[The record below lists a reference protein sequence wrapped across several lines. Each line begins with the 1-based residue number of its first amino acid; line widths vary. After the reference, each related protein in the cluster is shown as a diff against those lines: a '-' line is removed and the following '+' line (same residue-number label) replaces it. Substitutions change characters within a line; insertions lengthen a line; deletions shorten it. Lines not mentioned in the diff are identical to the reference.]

1 MIASRLKRL
10 FVGGS
15 AGNEHLTLAVAALL
29 LVLLAVEGATIL
41 DVGAFLTVH
50 AFVGMLLIP
59 VIALKGAS
67 TGWRL
72 LSYYRGGEEYVR
84 RGPPNVV
91 LRMLVAPV
99 LILTTVVL
107 FGTGVLLL
115 ARDQTEGTVVGLH
128 KASFFVWLGA
138 ASLHVLAHILRLPGL
153 LEVAGSWLRA
163 AIDAGRRFAHR
174 RRGAGDGDA
183 PRGRPAAGSGDGPHR
198 PRRALALSSSP

>member
-29 LVLLAVEGATIL
+29 LVLLAVEGATLL

-59 VIALKGAS
+59 VIALKAGS

-99 LILTTVVL
+99 LILSTIVL

-115 ARDQTEGTVVGLH
+115 ARDQTDGTIVGLH

-138 ASLHVLAHILRLPGL
+138 ASLHVLAHLLRLPGL
-153 LEVAGSWLRA
+153 WRLRA
-163 AIDAGRRFAHR
+163 PGVALRATLV
-174 RRGAGDGDA
+174 GASL
-183 PRGRPAAGSGDGPHR
+183 AAG
-198 PRRALALSSSP
+198 AVLATATLPGADQLQDHATGHIGFDER

>member
-29 LVLLAVEGATIL
+29 LLLLAVEGATLL
-41 DVGAFLTVH
+41 DVSAFLTVH

-59 VIALKGAS
+59 VIVLKGAS

-84 RGPPNVV
+84 RGPPHVV

-99 LILTTVVL
+99 LILSTVML

-115 ARDQTEGTVVGLH
+115 ARDQTGGTIVGLH

-138 ASLHVLAHILRLPGL
+138 ASLHVLAHLLRLPGL
-153 LEVAGSWLRA
+153 WRLRPPGVALRVTLVGASLA
-163 AIDAGRRFAHR
+163 A
-174 RRGAGDGDA
+174 GAVLA
-183 PRGRPAAGSGDGPHR
+183 TATLPAADQLQDHATGHIGFDER
-198 PRRALALSSSP
+198 